1 MEKRFVGKT
10 ALITGGA
17 SGIGKATALAFAA
30 EGANIVIVTST
41 IVDKAV
47 ALAEQIKADYGV
59 GAIGLRA
66 DVRVEADVEAMM
78 KTAVETFGSVD
89 IAFNNAGVGP
99 DGVTIPL
106 APLTDVTE
114 HDWDWVVD
122 VDLKGVFLCMKH
134 ELRQMKKQGSGSI
147 VNTASTAGMKAM
159 ANFGGYSPAKAGLI
173 QLTKC
178 AAVECFNTGI
188 RCNVVCPGPTLGTG
202 MADRMFG
209 KPEYVH
215 AGDPGMPPVTGKPE
229 DIADVVLTLCSDA
242 SHKITGNVVTADGGL
257 DVI

>member
-1 MEKRFVGKT
+1 MEKRYIGKT

-41 IVDKAV
+41 IVDKAN
-47 ALAEQIKADYGV
+47 ALAAQIRETYGV
-59 GAIGLRA
+59 GAIGIRC

-78 KTAVETFGSVD
+78 KTAVETFGAVD

-99 DGVTIPL
+99 DGVNIPL
-106 APLTDVTE
+106 NPLTDVSE
-114 HDWDWVVD
+114 HDWDWVMD

-134 ELRQMKKQGSGSI
+134 ELRQMKQQGSGCI
-147 VNTASTAGMKAM
+147 VNTASTAGMKAIG
-159 ANFGGYSPAKAGLI
+159 NFGAYGPAKAGLI
-173 QLTKC
+173 QLTKA
-178 AAVECFNTGI
+178 AAVEMFNTGI

-209 KPEYVH
+209 KPEEVK
-215 AGDPGMPPVTGKPE
+215 AGDPGMPPITGKPE

-242 SHKITGNVVTADGGL
+242 CRKVTGNVVTADGGL

>member
-30 EGANIVIVTST
+30 EGANVVIVTST

-47 ALAEQIKADYGV
+47 ALAEEIKATYGV
-59 GAIGLRA
+59 GAIGLRC
-66 DVRVEADVEAMM
+66 DVRVEADVEAVM
-78 KTAVETFGSVD
+78 KAAVDTFGSID

-99 DGVTIPL
+99 DGVNIDI
-106 APLTDVTE
+106 APLTDVSE
-114 HDWDWVVD
+114 KDWDWVMD

-147 VNTASTAGMKAM
+147 VNTSSTAGMKAM
-159 ANFGGYSPAKAGLI
+159 GNFGAYGPAKAGLI
-173 QLTKC
+173 MLTKS
-178 AAVECFNTGI
+178 AAVEMFNTGI

-209 KPEYVH
+209 KPEDVKP
-215 AGDPGMPPVTGKPE
+215 GDPGIPPLTGKPE
-229 DIADVVLTLCSDA
+229 DIAEVVLMLCSDA